1 MVGKIIIA
9 KENII
14 KVSKIEKNTLT
25 GYDVFTEKLI
35 QIENSGYIEITEQL
49 IALLGSDELRIKL
62 VNAMEK
68 TDEEMMNLLGMS
80 YRTFYRHKVKYI
92 SQEVPKDSVS
102 KRISLNEKTISEIRN
117 RYATKKFP
125 ISKLASDYKLTTT
138 LVATI
143 VNRKGAYANK

>member
-1 MVGKIIIA
+1 MIGKIIIA

-14 KVSKIEKNTLT
+14 KVSKIEKNILT

-143 VNRKGAYANK
+143 VNRKGAYATK

>member
-1 MVGKIIIA
+1 MIGKIIIA

-14 KVSKIEKNTLT
+14 KVSKIEKNILT

-68 TDEEMMNLLGMS
+68 TDKEMMELLGMS
-80 YRTFYRHKVKYI
+80 DRNFYRHKVKYI
-92 SQEVPKDSVS
+92 SQEVPKDSIS
-102 KRISLNEKTISEIRN
+102 KRISLNEKTISEIRDKH
-117 RYATKKFP
+117 ATKKFAM
-125 ISKLASDYKLTTT
+125 SKLASDYKLTTT

-143 VNRKGAYANK
+143 VNRKGAYAKK